1 MEVSLSHLL
10 GCYQVRKISDKE
22 EFSKKL
28 GKILREL
35 REEEGL
41 SQEELARKLEVHRTY
56 VGMVERG
63 ERNITAY
70 TLYQFSQVLDADMAQ
85 IFDKFFKGS

>member
-1 MEVSLSHLL
+1 MKEFAN
-10 GCYQVRKISDKE
+10 KE

-28 GKILREL
+28 GKILRKL
-35 REEEGL
+35 REEQGL
-41 SQEELARKLEVHRTY
+41 SQEELALKLGVHRTY

-70 TLYQFSQVLDADMAQ
+70 TLYQFSQVLEKNMSD
-85 IFDKFFKGS
+85 IFKELN